1 VFLGSDR
8 LSIKRH
14 RINNSG
20 YRGGAGSR
28 TSHSIRGIFN
38 VADYLWPMPSDR
50 CNRSKHGLRADGDP
64 LCYRFRFDVVGY
76 NRSEQER
83 ER

>member
-1 VFLGSDR
+1 LGSDW
-8 LSIKRH
+8 LSIRRH
-14 RINNSG
+14 CINNSG
-20 YRGGAGSR
+20 YRGGDSSR
-28 TSHSIRGIFN
+28 TSNGLRGFYN

-50 CNRSKHGLRADGDP
+50 RNRSKHGLRTDGDP
-64 LCYRFRFDVVGY
+64 IGYRLGPNVVGY

>member
-8 LSIKRH
+8 LFIRRH

-38 VADYLWPMPSDR
+38 VADYLWPLPSDR
-50 CNRSKHGLRADGDP
+50 RNRPEHRARTDGSAIGYRLRP
-64 LCYRFRFDVVGY
+64 NVVGY

>member
-50 CNRSKHGLRADGDP
+50 RNRSKHGLRTYGSAIGCRLGP
-64 LCYRFRFDVVGY
+64 NVVGY

>member
-1 VFLGSDR
+1 LGSDR

-14 RINNSG
+14 RINHGG

-38 VADYLWPMPSDR
+38 VADNFRPLPSDR
-50 CNRSKHGLRADGDP
+50 RNRSKHGVRTYGSAIG
-64 LCYRFRFDVVGY
+64 YRIGPNVVGY

-83 ER
+83 KR